1 MTKMRVADLIARLL
15 VEHGITDCFML
26 TGGGAMHL
34 NDAFGREKG
43 LKKVFTHHEQ
53 AAAIAAESYCRLSG
67 RPAAVNVT
75 TGPGGVNALN
85 GVYGAYVDSIGMV
98 VVSGQVKRE
107 TCAPNYP
114 LPLRQLGDQ
123 EVDIVSMVR
132 GITKYAV
139 VLNDPLDARKVVEKA
154 LHLCRRGRPGPV
166 WIDVPIDVLAAP
178 VDFDALE
185 PFDPAS
191 LDEDANEAANNQAEL
206 NLLEGD
212 ALTAEVEALL
222 AELCA
227 AQRPVVL
234 AGAGVRIS
242 GQHDQFLSFVE
253 RLGIPVVTGWNAH
266 DAIPNSHP
274 LYIGRPGTVGDRGGN
289 FAVQTAD
296 YVLVLGSRLNIRQ
309 ISYNWQ
315 SFARNAKVA
324 MVEIDRA
331 ELDKP
336 TLSLHRPVHAD
347 LRAFFAA
354 AAALPL
360 PDADQADARAAFLA
374 RSRERAARYPV
385 VLPEYWET
393 QGVINPYVFGE
404 LLFNEL
410 EEDDIIVSGDGTAC
424 VTMFQAANLKPGQ
437 RLYTNSGCASMG
449 YDLPAAIGAFHAA
462 GGRRIIC
469 LAGDGSIMMN
479 LQELQTIVGQALPVK
494 IFVLNNDGYH
504 SIRQSQQNHFPDN
517 IVGCGPDSGLSFPDF
532 AKLASGFGL
541 ASRNVATHGDLS
553 AAIRA
558 TLDAE
563 GPQLCEVMIDKRQE
577 FAPKLSSR
585 RLEDG
590 TMVSPTLEDLSPFL
604 PRDELAEAMEPCG
617 IAS

>member
-1 MTKMRVADLIARLL
+1 MSKMRVADLIARLL
-15 VEHGITDCFML
+15 VEHGITDVFML

-34 NDAFGREKG
+34 NDAMGRAPA
-43 LKKVFTHHEQ
+43 LRKVFTHHEQ
-53 AAAIAAESYCRLSG
+53 AAAIAAESYARLSN
-67 RPAAVNVT
+67 RPAAVSVT

-85 GVYGAYVDSIGMV
+85 GVYGAYVDSIPMIV
-98 VVSGQVKRE
+98 ISGQVKRE
-107 TCAPNYP
+107 TCGFNYP
-114 LPLRQLGDQ
+114 MPLRQLGDQ
-123 EVDIVSMVR
+123 EVDIVAMVR

-139 VLNDPLDARKVVEKA
+139 VLDDPKDARRVVEKA
-154 LHLCRRGRPGPV
+154 LYLATRGRPGPV
-166 WIDVPIDVLAAP
+166 WIDVPIDVQAAP

-191 LDEDANEAANNQAEL
+191 EDRTDEADNTSSEL
-206 NLLEGD
+206 GALEGEPL
-212 ALTAEVEALL
+212 AREVAVLL
-222 AELCA
+222 GELCA
-227 AQRPVVL
+227 AERPVVL
-234 AGAGVRIS
+234 AGAGVRLS
-242 GQHDQFLSFVE
+242 GQHAAFLRFVE
-253 RLGIPVVTGWNAH
+253 RLGVPVVTGWNAH
-266 DAIPNSHP
+266 DAIPNNHP

-324 MVEIDRA
+324 MVDIDRA

-336 TLSLHRPVHAD
+336 TLALHRPIHAN
-347 LRAFFAA
+347 LRDFFAA

-360 PDADQADARAAFLA
+360 PQNDQSRPRAAFLA
-374 RSRERAARYPV
+374 RSKTRAARYPV
-385 VLPEYWET
+385 VLPEYRTSE
-393 QGVINPYVFGE
+393 GLINPYVFGE
-404 LLFNEL
+404 ALFAEL
-410 EEDDIIVSGDGTAC
+410 EEGDIVVSGDGTAC
-424 VTMFQAANLKPGQ
+424 VTIFQTADLKPGQ

-449 YDLPAAIGAFHAA
+449 YDLPAAIGAYHAG

-479 LQELQTIVGQALPVK
+479 LQELQTIVGGRLPIK
-494 IFVLNNDGYH
+494 IFVINNDGYH

-517 IVGCGPDSGLSFPDF
+517 IVGCGPDSGLTFPDF
-532 AKLASGFGL
+532 TRLAGGFGIP
-541 ASRNVATHGDLS
+541 AAQVDTHAGLS
-553 AAIRA
+553 AAIRSA
-558 TLDAE
+558 LDGE

-604 PRDELAEAMEPCG
+604 PREELAEAMALFQVP
-617 IAS
+617 A